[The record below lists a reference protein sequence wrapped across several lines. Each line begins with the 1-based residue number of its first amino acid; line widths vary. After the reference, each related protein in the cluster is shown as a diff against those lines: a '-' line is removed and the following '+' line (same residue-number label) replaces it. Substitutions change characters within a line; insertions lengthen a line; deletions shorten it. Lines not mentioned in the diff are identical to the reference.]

1 MPRGWYL
8 AQGLVPLNY
17 SSSDD
22 DEGPCELPNGRLVCG
37 PHGLV
42 QCSRCCSEYSFMDD
56 VLGEHREELEDDEND
71 DEDHDLAPV
80 GTPSTI
86 GVPSLGPDVMRGTG
100 LVYPSKFGLCVS
112 PLQPMELFR
121 GRARFMNMVRCTY
134 PNDNSILL
142 IMTDGACLNNG
153 QANPKA
159 GWAFFQG
166 LNIEGQPLVVSGRLE
181 KQGPWGDDGI
191 QSSNRAE
198 LRAVIAAL
206 RFRHWPSEGFSTV
219 VIATDSEYV
228 VEGST
233 QWAKTWVQ
241 NNWTRKGKKGND
253 DVNVKNKDLWE
264 MLLGECENAHR
275 QGLAIQFWKIPREW
289 NTLADEGAKKAAT
302 AEETPAEWLDC

>member
-8 AQGLVPLNY
+8 AQGLIPLGY

-42 QCSRCCSEYSFMDD
+42 QCGKCCSDYSFMDD
-56 VLGEHREELEDDEND
+56 VLEDDKND
-71 DEDHDLAPV
+71 DDDHDLA
-80 GTPSTI
+80 
-86 GVPSLGPDVMRGTG
+86 GTG
-100 LVYPSKFGLCVS
+100 LVYPSKFRPPTTS
-112 PLQPMELFR
+112 PLPPMELFR
-121 GRARFMNMVRCTY
+121 GRFRFMNIVRCTY
-134 PNDNSILL
+134 PNDNSMLL
-142 IMTDGACLNNG
+142 VMTDGACLNNG

-181 KQGPWGDDGI
+181 KQGPLGDEGI

-206 RFRHWPSEGFSTV
+206 RFRHWTGEGFSTV

-233 QWAKTWVQ
+233 KWAKSWVR
-241 NNWTRKGKKGND
+241 NGWRTKDKTGSVGA
-253 DVNVKNKDLWE
+253 NVKNKDLWE
-264 MLLGECENAHR
+264 TLLEEYAKAHR
-275 QGLAIQFWKIPREW
+275 EGLAIQFWKIPREW
-289 NTLADEGAKKAAT
+289 NTLADEGAKKAA
-302 AEETPAEWLDC
+302 AEQDAPVEWRECLGVAF